1 MIQEKEYEDTLS
13 CKTYMKVGGFV
24 NGIMR
29 FGGTLQQS
37 HMSYANPGFY
47 YGMGNCVFASF
58 LCFTVIGFPVVIKM
72 TQTFKKYDATTPYRI
87 YLFFSVLYS
96 WLYLVFIFEQ
106 IFHSSNSILYS
117 TLILISLYIINKIGL
132 LKKVINLIKKK

>member
-29 FGGTLQQS
+29 FGGSLQQS

-47 YGMGNCVFASF
+47 YGLGNFVFSIVVLVGSYIGIPICFLMFRTFLKYKMKTQAIIYGFAS
-58 LCFTVIGFPVVIKM
+58 
-72 TQTFKKYDATTPYRI
+72 
-87 YLFFSVLYS
+87 
-96 WLYLVFIFEQ
+96 LVGLLQ
-106 IFHSSNSILYS
+106 IFV
-117 TLILISLYIINKIGL
+117 L
-132 LKKVINLIKKK
+132 LSQLFKF